1 MSFVHLHLH
10 TEYSLLDG
18 ACRIEPLMEAVK
30 ARGQSAVAITDHGV
44 MFGAVDFYKAA
55 KKAGVRPIIGCEVY
69 VAPRTRFDRAHELDA
84 SPSHLVLLC
93 ENNQGY
99 QNLIQMVSL
108 AYTEGFYGKPRVDRE
123 LLERYAG
130 GLIALSACLSGEIPR
145 QLSRNDYEGAKETAL
160 WYRAVFGEN
169 NYFLELQDHGI
180 AEQQRINPMIV
191 RLSQETGI
199 PMVCTND
206 VHYLEQ
212 ADARMQKTL
221 ILIGTNRTVEDD
233 DALEFETDQF
243 YLKSEEEMRA
253 LFAGYEGALENTGA
267 IARRCQVNFE
277 FGVTK
282 LPRFTAPDG
291 VDNGSYFKKL
301 CKTGLEKRMDRVP
314 SRYWER
320 LAHEQSVIE
329 QMGYV
334 DYFLIVADFVNYAKS
349 QGIPVGP
356 GRGSGAGSL
365 AAYCMGIT
373 DIDPLQYDLLFERFL
388 NPERVTMPDFDIDF
402 CYIRRQEVID
412 YVIRRYGADHVAQIV
427 TFGTLAARAAIRD
440 VGRALAVPYHITDAT
455 AKLVPM
461 ELNMTLDKALAQSP
475 DLKER
480 YEQDPVIRDLI
491 DMAKKIEGMPRH
503 SSTHAAGVVITRDEA
518 SRYVPLMKND
528 EAVVTQYSMNILEEL
543 GLLKMDFLGL
553 RNLTI
558 IDDCVKMVR
567 KIQADFDIRAIPI
580 DDERVYR
587 MFSRGQTEG
596 VFQFESAGMRK
607 VLTELKPDRFEDL
620 IAVISL
626 YRPGP
631 MSSIPKYIE
640 NRHHPEKAVYEIP
653 RLKPILEVTYG
664 CLIYQ
669 EQVMQVFRE
678 AAGYSFGRADIV
690 RRAMAKKKH
699 DVMERERQFF
709 LYGQKNE
716 DGTVA
721 CEGAIARGIPEDKAK
736 ALFDS
741 MSSFASYAFNKS
753 HAAAYAL
760 LSYQTAYLKCHYPA
774 QYMAALLT
782 SVMDR
787 SGKIAV
793 YIEECN
799 RLGLRLL
806 PPHVNESQYHF
817 TAAEKEIRFGLLAIK
832 NLGLGLIEGLIA
844 EREKS
849 GPYRSLYDFCSRL
862 YGGQLNRRAV
872 ESLVKSGSLDGLG
885 ATRKEMLQSIDRI
898 IDTLDARKRRNV
910 EGQVG
915 LFDAGLDAG
924 GGDIALVRWG
934 EFPKHELLAMGK
946 EVAGLYISGHPMAEL
961 APLGKRLGAA
971 TTAEILSAGEPG
983 GAVQDGQTIKLL
995 AMVEK
1000 VKVKATRSGSAMAFL
1015 QLEDMYGG
1023 VECLVFPK
1031 ILAQYKGMLEPG
1043 GLLLFTGKVSVRE
1056 ERDPQLVLDSCTVPD
1071 RTASGAVDETLFL
1084 RMERLE
1090 GEQGEALKT
1099 LLARHHGDTPVIIV
1113 TTSDQKR
1120 RKAPPGLWVK
1130 PGRLLLQELDSL
1142 LGADNVK
1149 LAKERRK
1156 G

>member
-1 MSFVHLHLH
+1 
-10 TEYSLLDG
+10 
-18 ACRIEPLMEAVK
+18 
-30 ARGQSAVAITDHGV
+30 
-44 MFGAVDFYKAA
+44 
-55 KKAGVRPIIGCEVY
+55 
-69 VAPRTRFDRAHELDA
+69 
-84 SPSHLVLLC
+84 
-93 ENNQGY
+93 
-99 QNLIQMVSL
+99 
-108 AYTEGFYGKPRVDRE
+108 
-123 LLERYAG
+123 
-130 GLIALSACLSGEIPR
+130 
-145 QLSRNDYEGAKETAL
+145 
-160 WYRAVFGEN
+160 
-169 NYFLELQDHGI
+169 
-180 AEQQRINPMIV
+180 
-191 RLSQETGI
+191 
-199 PMVCTND
+199 
-206 VHYLEQ
+206 
-212 ADARMQKTL
+212 
-221 ILIGTNRTVEDD
+221 
-233 DALEFETDQF
+233 
-243 YLKSEEEMRA
+243 
-253 LFAGYEGALENTGA
+253 
-267 IARRCQVNFE
+267 
-277 FGVTK
+277 
-282 LPRFTAPDG
+282 
-291 VDNGSYFKKL
+291 
-301 CKTGLEKRMDRVP
+301 
-314 SRYWER
+314 
-320 LAHEQSVIE
+320 
-329 QMGYV
+329 
-334 DYFLIVADFVNYAKS
+334 
-349 QGIPVGP
+349 
-356 GRGSGAGSL
+356 
-365 AAYCMGIT
+365 
-373 DIDPLQYDLLFERFL
+373 
-388 NPERVTMPDFDIDF
+388 
-402 CYIRRQEVID
+402 
-412 YVIRRYGADHVAQIV
+412 
-427 TFGTLAARAAIRD
+427 
-440 VGRALAVPYHITDAT
+440 
-455 AKLVPM
+455 
-461 ELNMTLDKALAQSP
+461 
-475 DLKER
+475 
-480 YEQDPVIRDLI
+480 
-491 DMAKKIEGMPRH
+491 
-503 SSTHAAGVVITRDEA
+503 
-518 SRYVPLMKND
+518 
-528 EAVVTQYSMNILEEL
+528 
-543 GLLKMDFLGL
+543 
-553 RNLTI
+553 
-558 IDDCVKMVR
+558 
-567 KIQADFDIRAIPI
+567 
-580 DDERVYR
+580 
-587 MFSRGQTEG
+587 
-596 VFQFESAGMRK
+596 
-607 VLTELKPDRFEDL
+607 
-620 IAVISL
+620 
-626 YRPGP
+626 
-631 MSSIPKYIE
+631 
-640 NRHHPEKAVYEIP
+640 
-653 RLKPILEVTYG
+653 
-664 CLIYQ
+664 
-669 EQVMQVFRE
+669 MQVFRE

-910 EGQVG
+910 EGQLG
-915 LFDAGLDAG
+915 LFDAGLDAA
-924 GGDIALVRWG
+924 GGDISLVKCG
-934 EFPKHELLAMGK
+934 EFPKHELLAMEK